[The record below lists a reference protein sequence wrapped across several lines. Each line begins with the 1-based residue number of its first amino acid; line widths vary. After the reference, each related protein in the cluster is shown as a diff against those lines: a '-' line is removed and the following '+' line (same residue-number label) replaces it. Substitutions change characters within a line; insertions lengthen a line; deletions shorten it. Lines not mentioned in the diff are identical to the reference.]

1 MYRKVLIADE
11 SVKDSKV
18 LRDALEQN
26 EFNVDLVKNAEVVE
40 KKMREENYDLLILET
55 VLSKIDGVDI
65 CKEIR
70 SFSECPIMVISSND
84 NVDNKVSALDSG
96 ADDYMVKPFNKKEFR
111 ARVDAIMRRRTVGG
125 NNKNFLEKAV
135 IEVEDLKINTLG
147 RVVNIGDKV
156 INLTAKEFDLL
167 ILLATNRGEVFS
179 REVLLDK
186 IWGYDEYFADVR
198 TVDVHIRRLRK
209 KIERDPSKP
218 FYVITRW
225 GQGYYFREE

>member
-11 SVKDSKV
+11 SLKDSKLV
-18 LRDALEQN
+18 REILEHHDF
-26 EFNVDLVKNAEVVE
+26 EVDIAKNGELAQKKVKDND
-40 KKMREENYDLLILET
+40 YDLLILEST
-55 VLSKIDGVDI
+55 FSNMNGADLCREV
-65 CKEIR
+65 R
-70 SFSECPIMVISSND
+70 SFSECSIIFVSSKD
-84 NVDNKVSALDSG
+84 DIDSKVLALDNG
-96 ADDYMVKPFNKKEFR
+96 ADDYIVKPFNKRELVSR
-111 ARVDAIMRRRTVGG
+111 IYSVIRRREGC
-125 NNKNFLEKAV
+125 NKNFLEKAV
-135 IEVEDLKINTLG
+135 IRVEDLEINTLG
-147 RVVNIGDKV
+147 RVVNVGDKV

-179 REVLLDK
+179 REILLDK

-225 GQGYYFREE
+225 GAGYYFREE